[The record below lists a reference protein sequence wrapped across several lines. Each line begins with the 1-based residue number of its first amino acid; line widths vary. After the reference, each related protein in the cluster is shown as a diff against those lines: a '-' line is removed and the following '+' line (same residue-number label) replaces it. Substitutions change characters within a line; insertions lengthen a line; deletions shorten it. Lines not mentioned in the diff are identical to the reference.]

1 MALEWRHKRYL
12 RVRLADS
19 SLQTFSSV
27 DDAKTKIGFNSY
39 LTTNS
44 PTITYELA
52 DSNTTLVATIEY
64 DSQDNQDTA
73 KTAIDGNWPYWTGD
87 DSTQTVEQFESEWL
101 NQDGS
106 VSQ

>member
-1 MALEWRHKRYL
+1 
-12 RVRLADS
+12 
-19 SLQTFSSV
+19 LQTFSSV